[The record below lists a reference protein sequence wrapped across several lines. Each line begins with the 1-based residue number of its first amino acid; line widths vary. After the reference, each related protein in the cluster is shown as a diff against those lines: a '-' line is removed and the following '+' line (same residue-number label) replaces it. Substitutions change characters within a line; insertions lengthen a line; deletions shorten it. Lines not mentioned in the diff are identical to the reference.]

1 MSCAPGR
8 GEGVVA
14 VSEDQ
19 QPEASPT
26 APVSSDAVP
35 DVTPAKATRLGDIV
49 VGRLA
54 DQARLTAQ
62 GAKARRMAS
71 SEDQPGMAD
80 LTPLRELLSDL
91 VEEMR
96 KVKPRERIA
105 RTLRQAADI
114 IDPPGSLDQVDQARP
129 RRRGGEA
136 WGNNIGS
143 RSYYRLSQ

>member
-91 VEEMR
+91 VEEIR

-114 IDPPGSLDQVDQARP
+114 IDPPGSF
-129 RRRGGEA
+129 
-136 WGNNIGS
+136 
-143 RSYYRLSQ
+143 RSG